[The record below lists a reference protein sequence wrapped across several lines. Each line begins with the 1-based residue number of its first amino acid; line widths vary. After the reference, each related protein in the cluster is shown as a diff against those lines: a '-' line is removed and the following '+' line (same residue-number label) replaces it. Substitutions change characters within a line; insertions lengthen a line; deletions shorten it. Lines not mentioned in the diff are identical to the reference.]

1 MTTRRLGTSNLRVS
15 RLCLGTMMFGDATA
29 IDEAGI
35 YMIQRLDRGP
45 FGFEGGL
52 RYDRHTVTATPIGD
66 ITERM
71 KATSDGEKAAAV
83 ELALEGL
90 YLARRISKDPDD
102 DGQTVYS

>member
-1 MTTRRLGTSNLRVS
+1 LL
-15 RLCLGTMMFGDATA
+15 
-29 IDEAGI
+29 DELPDVA
-35 YMIQRLDRGP
+35 
-45 FGFEGGL
+45 
-52 RYDRHTVTATPIGD
+52 VIGD
-66 ITERM
+66 ITERL